1 MPQTVVVASKNP
13 IKILATKNGFEKIFG
28 DNFIYYPVDAPSQVN
43 KQPSSDNQ
51 TLTGAKN
58 RIKNAKILYPGADFY
73 VGLEGG
79 VEEIDNELHE
89 FAWIV
94 VERHDGKVGKGKTC
108 TFIAPEIFREM
119 VSDGMEVGD
128 ISDIV
133 FGEKNS
139 KQDMGAIGL
148 LTRGAIDRAEMYRH
162 AVIVA
167 MMPFLRPD
175 LY

>member
-1 MPQTVVVASKNP
+1 MAQTVVVASKNP
-13 IKILATKNGFEKIFG
+13 IKIMATRNGFEKLFSIDF
-28 DNFIYYPVDAPSQVN
+28 NYYSVDAQSGV
-43 KQPSSDNQ
+43 KRQPSSDSE
-51 TLTGAKN
+51 TLIGARN
-58 RIKNAKILYPGADFY
+58 RIRNAKEIHPKANFY

-94 VERHDGKVGKGKTC
+94 VERSDGKVGKGKTC
-108 TFIAPEIFREM
+108 TFIAPESFRIM
-119 VSDGMEVGD
+119 VRGGMEVGD

-133 FGEKNS
+133 FGKKNS

-148 LTRGAIDRAEMYRH
+148 LTSGAIDRAEMYRH

-167 MMPFLRPD
+167 MMPFLNPN